1 MSRGVRTLLT
11 KGFGVDKPLPRISE
25 GDVAGHAASRHAETR
40 ALLIADG
47 VAPPIRWTFGGTRA
61 SHKKLRTLK
70 VS

>member
-25 GDVAGHAASRHAETR
+25 GDVADHAASRHAETR
-40 ALLIADG
+40 ALLIAAG
-47 VAPPIRWTFGGTRA
+47 GTPIRWAFGGTRA
-61 SHKKLRTLK
+61 SRKNLRPLK